1 MEIENKLIQIDTSGQ
16 GHAWRI
22 ADEDNCPANV
32 QAEITAEIIDGKV
45 SETRDYVASN
55 GIHYRWS

>member
-16 GHAWRI
+16 GHAWRT

-32 QAEITAEIIDGKV
+32 HAEIAAEIIDGGQT
-45 SETRDYVASN
+45 ECANYRASN
-55 GIHYRWS
+55 GLSYRW